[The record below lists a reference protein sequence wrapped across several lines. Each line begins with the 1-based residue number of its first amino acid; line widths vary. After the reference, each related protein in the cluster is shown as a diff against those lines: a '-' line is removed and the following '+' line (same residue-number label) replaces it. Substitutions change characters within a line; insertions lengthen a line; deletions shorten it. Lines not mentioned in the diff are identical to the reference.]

1 MNTIKLNK
9 VVSITYAILNN
20 RGEVIEQHDVPVAYL
35 HGRAGGLLPGIEA
48 ALEGRTMGERVEIQL
63 APEDAYG
70 VRDESLMFTDDIEN
84 VPPQYHHV
92 GAEVQFENEAG
103 ESKTFYVTRI
113 EDGKLTVDG
122 NSALAGQS
130 VTCLVNVIDIRDAS
144 TAELHNG
151 IPEGASPSSSLH

>member
-1 MNTIKLNK
+1 MDTIKHNK
-9 VVSITYAILNN
+9 VVSITYAILND
-20 RGEVIEQHDVPVAYL
+20 RREVIEQYDVPVTYL
-35 HGRAGGLLPGIEA
+35 HGGAGGLLPGIEA
-48 ALEGRTMGERVEIQL
+48 ALEGRKAGERVEIQL

-84 VPPQYHHV
+84 VPPQYRHV
-92 GAEVQFENEAG
+92 GAEVQFQNDAG

-122 NSALAGQS
+122 NPPLAGQS

-144 TAELHNG
+144 TAELR
-151 IPEGASPSSSLH
+151 EGMPATPPPSRLH

>member
-9 VVSITYAILNN
+9 VVSITYAILNH

-48 ALEGRTMGERVEIQL
+48 ALEGRTIGERVEIQL
-63 APEDAYG
+63 GPEDAYG
-70 VRDESLMFTDDIEN
+70 VRDENLTFTDDIEN
-84 VPPQYHHV
+84 VPPQYRHV

-103 ESKTFYVTRI
+103 ESRTFYVTQI

-122 NSALAGQS
+122 NPALAGQS

-144 TAELHNG
+144 TAELHKG
-151 IPEGASPSSSLH
+151 LPEGMPQSNSLH

>member
-1 MNTIKLNK
+1 MDTIKHNK
-9 VVSITYAILNN
+9 VVSITYAILND
-20 RGEVIEQHDVPVAYL
+20 RREVIEQYDVPVTYL
-35 HGRAGGLLPGIEA
+35 HGGAGGLLPGIEA
-48 ALEGRTMGERVEIQL
+48 ALEGRKAGERVEIQL

-84 VPPQYHHV
+84 VPPQYRHV
-92 GAEVQFENEAG
+92 GAEVQFQNDAG

-122 NSALAGQS
+122 NPPLAGQS

-144 TAELHNG
+144 TAELR
-151 IPEGASPSSSLH
+151 EGMPPTPPPSRLH